1 MTSFITLTPE
11 QLEIAHSEG
20 WTVGTGYVRQYHD
33 ANGVCPF
40 WCVDSLVK
48 FILHRAQTSTLHADV
63 YLALPW
69 ASPDNNVAA
78 KEGWYYYSAP
88 RTKRLRPLSNSPFT
102 DETLHAHIREA
113 AERGSLLHIKL
124 LLTVAKHQLLYGE
137 HNGNCTP

>member
-1 MTSFITLTPE
+1 MTSFIALTPE

-20 WTVGTGYVRQYHD
+20 WTVGTGYVRPYHGAD
-33 ANGVCPF
+33 GVCPF
-40 WCVDSLVK
+40 LCIGSIVEFLLD
-48 FILHRAQTSTLHADV
+48 RAQTSTLHADV

-69 ASPDNNVAA
+69 ASPDHDMSV
-78 KEGWYYYSAP
+78 KEGWFYYSAP
-88 RTKRLRPLSNSPFT
+88 STKRLRRLSSSPHT

-137 HNGNCTP
+137 HYGNYTP